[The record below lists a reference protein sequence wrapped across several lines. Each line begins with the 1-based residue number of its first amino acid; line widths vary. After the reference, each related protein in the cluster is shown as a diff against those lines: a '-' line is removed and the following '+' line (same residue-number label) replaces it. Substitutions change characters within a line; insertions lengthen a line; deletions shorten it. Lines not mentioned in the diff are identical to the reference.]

1 MTEPGFSPVEA
12 LRERLGAAEQA
23 VVAALQA
30 AQESADRLIR
40 APSVELVQERDQ
52 RRAEAEV
59 ASLEIE
65 RIKRQLREAE
75 ERAREDGINELLAR
89 RASAVQQ
96 EAGESERRAR
106 AHLSGLEAELA
117 EINGQRDRMRGVARE
132 LLALGYS
139 DFPPQLGIREDGEF
153 VKRLDALS
161 TQYRAALKMIG
172 SMRRV
177 G

>member
-1 MTEPGFSPVEA
+1 MTAAQEVAA
-12 LRERLGAAEQA
+12 LKQRLGGAEQA
-23 VVAALQA
+23 AVAALRS
-30 AQESADRLIR
+30 AQESADRLIQ
-40 APSVELVQERDQ
+40 APSVELVQARDLAK
-52 RRAEAEV
+52 AEAEV

-106 AHLSGLEAELA
+106 EHLSGLEAELA
-117 EINGQRDRMRGVARE
+117 ELNGLRDRMRGVARE
-132 LLALGYS
+132 LLALGYAE
-139 DFPPQLGIREDGEF
+139 FPPQLAVKEDKEL
-153 VKRLDALS
+153 VKRLERLS
-161 TQYRAALKMIG
+161 AQYVAALRMIG